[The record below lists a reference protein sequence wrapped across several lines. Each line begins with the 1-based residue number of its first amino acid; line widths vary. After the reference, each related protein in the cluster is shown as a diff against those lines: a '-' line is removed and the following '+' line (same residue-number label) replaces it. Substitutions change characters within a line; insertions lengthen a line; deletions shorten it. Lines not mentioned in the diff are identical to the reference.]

1 MPSDNSDAQRSR
13 QLQPSMST
21 STPQTQSFAPLAER
35 VRPKDLE
42 DYVGQDKAVGKESM
56 LYSLLSSDHIPSII
70 LWGPPG
76 CGKVRIVIMA
86 GDKTY

>member
-1 MPSDNSDAQRSR
+1 M
-13 QLQPSMST
+13 
-21 STPQTQSFAPLAER
+21 
-35 VRPKDLE
+35 RPKDLE

-76 CGKVRIVIMA
+76 CGKVKMVMMA
-86 GDKTY
+86 GDKT

>member
-1 MPSDNSDAQRSR
+1 MSSDNSDAQCSR
-13 QLQPSMST
+13 QLQSSRST
-21 STPQTQSFAPLAER
+21 SAPQTQSFAPLAER

-76 CGKVRIVIMA
+76 CGKVKMVMMA
-86 GDKTY
+86 GDKT